1 MIVRTAF
8 EKPSY
13 SFSISVK
20 RRIRLSSAPTSMVSF
35 TRVSPAAAAFFR
47 RSSIRRLWPAII
59 LPTAAASSWASSRAR
74 RLVLASCSVC
84 ARRVRTAACS
94 ASTAAFRSASCPL
107 SAAMAAAS
115 VRASAAAAA
124 AMASRP
130 RRDSASLWA
139 PPACCAAVCAFSIK
153 RVRAARR
160 DSASSSIWAT
170 RASCSSA
177 CRDSPP
183 ARLSVSSSSWR
194 ARSIFSR

>member
-1 MIVRTAF
+1 MASAYASLVFIRLATGPRIPRRLPEACMIVHRLREA
-8 EKPSY
+8 SY

-115 VRASAAAAA
+115 VRHPPLPPQPWPPGPVGTP
-124 AMASRP
+124 P
-130 RRDSASLWA
+130 RSGLH
-139 PPACCAAVCAFSIK
+139 PP
-153 RVRAARR
+153 AARR
-160 DSASSSIWAT
+160 SAP
-170 RASCSSA
+170 
-177 CRDSPP
+177 SP
-183 ARLSVSSSSWR
+183 SNE
-194 ARSIFSR
+194 